1 MGGRGVKESNFD
13 NVKLENRLKI
23 CPECG
28 NQVPTIAKYCPF
40 CGKPL
45 NDNSV
50 EKNPTKKYIQIV
62 AGALAIIVFAYIF
75 WRVDIF
81 SIIQKDKTDNTAPSA
96 ETAGEQGTDMGTS
109 SVTVQNPTNAVT
121 PTTTVTQTPTVSPTP
136 TVTPTPIPTPTPTE
150 VPAPSDEIE
159 PVHVIDPDTNS
170 FISIPDDT
178 STSYFRSD
186 SSSRYYNES
195 DISNLTQGQVR
206 YLINEIYARNGY
218 IFENPNWYSY
228 FMQKTWYEPAISKA
242 NFTDGQLNSYEVA
255 NVKMISKYQEDHN
268 FVKYG

>member
-81 SIIQKDKTDNTAPSA
+81 SIIQKDRECLSCK
-96 ETAGEQGTDMGTS
+96 
-109 SVTVQNPTNAVT
+109 VT
-121 PTTTVTQTPTVSPTP
+121 
-136 TVTPTPIPTPTPTE
+136 
-150 VPAPSDEIE
+150 E
-159 PVHVIDPDTNS
+159 PL
-170 FISIPDDT
+170 
-178 STSYFRSD
+178 
-186 SSSRYYNES
+186 ES
-195 DISNLTQGQVR
+195 DIQF
-206 YLINEIYARNGY
+206 LIRIQLC
-218 IFENPNWYSY
+218 P
-228 FMQKTWYEPAISKA
+228 QKQRRL
-242 NFTDGQLNSYEVA
+242 G
-255 NVKMISKYQEDHN
+255 M
-268 FVKYG
+268 